1 MQKEFDVIV
10 VGGGHA
16 GCEAAASAANLGSS
30 TLLITMDMTKFAQ
43 MSCNPAM
50 GGVAKGQI
58 VREIDALGGYSGI
71 VSDYSAIQFRML
83 NRSKG
88 PAMWSPRTQND
99 RTIFTTKWREK
110 LEQTPNLSFWQDS
123 VIGLTYEGDAV
134 SGVRTSLGIYIKSKS
149 VILTSGT
156 FMNGVIH
163 IGEKQLGGG
172 RIGEKASTGITEE
185 LISLG
190 FASGRMKTGTP
201 PRVDGSSLDYTKM
214 EEQEGDPDPLAFSF
228 LKPYSLRNQLSCH
241 ITYTNPE
248 VHSIIAESISLS
260 PLYNG
265 QIDSIG
271 PRYCPSVE
279 DKVQRFASKDRH
291 QIFVEPEGWN
301 TKEVYVNGFS
311 TSLPLHV
318 QETAIKKI
326 KGFEQAQLF
335 RPGYAIEY
343 DYFPPTQL
351 KHTLETKLASGLFFA
366 GQINGTTGYEE
377 AAAQGIIAGINAHQT
392 VRQKEPFTLSRKDAY
407 IGVLIDDLITKGTDE
422 PYRMFT
428 SRAEYRIHLRHES
441 ADERLTPMSHA
452 LGLATPE
459 RMKTLEKRQ
468 SMANKTSAMLS
479 KQSISLKQA
488 NPVLKEIKS
497 QPINQTVKASSLLSR
512 PNVHIDTLANM
523 SPDIQSFLT
532 KEGISLEAKTSAEIA
547 LKYSGYIER
556 ENEQADKMLRL
567 DKMKIPS
574 SFPYD
579 SVHSMSNESREK
591 LSSIKPLNLGQASRI
606 PGIKPTDIS
615 ILMVWLD
622 NVSHETS
629 KSEKTAK

>member
-16 GCEAAASAANLGSS
+16 GCEAAASAANLGSQ

-99 RTIFTTKWREK
+99 RTIFTTKWREL
-110 LEQTPNLSFWQDS
+110 LEETPNLSFWQDS
-123 VIGLTYEGDAV
+123 VIGLTYENDKV
-134 SGVRTSLGIYIKSKS
+134 TGVRTSLGITIKAKS

-156 FMNGVIH
+156 FMNGLIH

-185 LISLG
+185 LNSIG

-201 PRVDGSSLDYTKM
+201 PRIDGSSLDYSKM
-214 EEQEGDPDPLAFSF
+214 EEQHGDQDPMSFSF
-228 LKPYSLRNQLSCH
+228 LKPYTLRNQRSCH
-241 ITYTNPE
+241 ITYTNPD
-248 VHSIIAESISLS
+248 VHAIIAESISLS
-260 PLYNG
+260 PLHNG

-318 QETAIKKI
+318 QERAIRKI
-326 KGFEQAQLF
+326 IGFENAQFF

-351 KHTLETKLASGLFFA
+351 KHTLETKLVPGLFFA

-377 AAAQGIIAGINAHQT
+377 AAAQGIIAGINAHQR
-392 VRQKEPFTLSRKDAY
+392 VNQKDPFTLSRKDAY

-441 ADERLTPMSHA
+441 ADERLTPMSNKI
-452 LGLATPE
+452 GLAGLD
-459 RMKTLEKRQ
+459 RMKALEKKQ
-468 SMANKTSAMLS
+468 SSAHKTTSKIS
-479 KQSISLKQA
+479 KQSITSKEA
-488 NPVLKEIKS
+488 NPVLEALNS

-512 PNVHIDTLANM
+512 PNVHIDTLAEM
-523 SPDIQSFLT
+523 SPAIRTFLID
-532 KEGISLEAKTSAEIA
+532 EAIGIEAQTSAEIA

-567 DKMKIPS
+567 DKMKIPN
-574 SFPYD
+574 SFPYAD
-579 SVHSMSNESREK
+579 VSSMSNESREK
-591 LSSIKPLNLGQASRI
+591 LSLVKPSNLGQASRI

-629 KSEKTAK
+629 K